1 MPLYET
7 ILWSIWFIKLYDS
20 DDSDDSDDSELVGY
34 SILSTFEIA
43 FEIFV
48 IK

>member
-7 ILWSIWFIKLYDS
+7 ILWSIWFIKLY
-20 DDSDDSDDSELVGY
+20 DSDDSDDSELVGY